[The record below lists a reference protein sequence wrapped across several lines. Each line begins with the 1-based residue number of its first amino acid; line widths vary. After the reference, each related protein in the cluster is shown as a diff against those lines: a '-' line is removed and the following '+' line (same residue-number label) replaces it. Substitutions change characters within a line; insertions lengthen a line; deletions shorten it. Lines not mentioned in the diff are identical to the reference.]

1 MTKYAV
7 NWNQH
12 EDDFTQMFYTQNT
25 RQFWLPEEIS
35 LSADKNTWGELSPE
49 EQDTYKKVLGG
60 LTLLDTEQG
69 GEGMPLIGMHVEGL
83 QRKGVLS
90 FMGMM
95 EQIHAKSYST
105 IFTTLATDEE
115 IDEVFN
121 WVHNH
126 SQLQLKGKRIS
137 EYYQKLFKPEVTNY
151 DLYMATVASVYLE
164 SFLFYSGF
172 FYPLFLAG
180 QGKLTASGEI
190 INLIIRDESIHG
202 VYVGLIAQ
210 ELFAKLT
217 PEEQEKA
224 ARERLDLLNI
234 LYENELEY
242 TQDLYK
248 QIGLVDEV
256 NKFIRY
262 NANKACMNLG
272 IEPVF
277 PSEPINPIVE
287 NGMKTDTKNHDFF
300 SVKGNG
306 YVKATK
312 VEPLTDE
319 DFVFDWKSNR

>member
-35 LSADKNTWGELSPE
+35 LSSDKNTWVELSKE

-69 GEGMPLIGMHVEGL
+69 GEGMPLIGMHIEGL

-105 IFTTLATDEE
+105 IFTTLASEEE

-126 SQLQLKGKRIS
+126 PQLQAKGKRIS
-137 EYYQKLFKPEVTNY
+137 EYYQKLFSPKINKY
-151 DLYMATVASVYLE
+151 DLYMAMVASVYLE

-202 VYVGLIAQ
+202 VYVGLLAQ
-210 ELFAKLT
+210 ELYAQLT
-217 PEEQEKA
+217 PEEQEQA
-224 ARERLDLLNI
+224 TRERLELLDS

-242 TQDLYK
+242 TQDLYQ
-248 QIGLVDEV
+248 QIGLVEEV

-272 IEPVF
+272 YEPVY

-312 VEPLTDE
+312 VEPISDD
-319 DFVFDWKSNR
+319 DFVFEWK

>member
-35 LSADKNTWGELSPE
+35 LSSDKNTWVELSKE

-69 GEGMPLIGMHVEGL
+69 GEGMPLIGMHIEGL

-105 IFTTLATDEE
+105 IFTTLASEEE

-126 SQLQLKGKRIS
+126 PQLQAKGKRIS
-137 EYYQKLFKPEVTNY
+137 EYYQKLFSPKINKY
-151 DLYMATVASVYLE
+151 DLYMAMVASVYLE

-202 VYVGLIAQ
+202 VYVGLLAQ
-210 ELFAKLT
+210 ELYAQLT
-217 PEEQEKA
+217 PEEQEQA
-224 ARERLDLLNI
+224 TRARLALLDS

-242 TQDLYK
+242 TQDLYQ
-248 QIGLVDEV
+248 QIGLVEEV

-272 IEPVF
+272 YEPVY

-312 VEPLTDE
+312 VEPISDD
-319 DFVFDWKSNR
+319 DFVFDWK

>member
-12 EDDFTQMFYTQNT
+12 EDDYTQMFYTQNT

-35 LSADKNTWGELSPE
+35 VSADKNTWAELTDQE
-49 EQDTYKKVLGG
+49 RDTYKKVLGG

-69 GEGMPLIGMHVEGL
+69 GEGMPLIAMHVEGL

-105 IFTTLATDEE
+105 IFTTLASDEE
-115 IDEVFN
+115 IDQVFD
-121 WVHNH
+121 WVHH
-126 SQLQLKGKRIS
+126 HPQLQYKGKLIS
-137 EYYQKLFKPEVTNY
+137 SYYLKLFKPQTNNY

-210 ELFAKLT
+210 ELFAKLSE
-217 PEEQEKA
+217 EEQASAIK
-224 ARERLDLLNI
+224 ERNALL
-234 LYENELEY
+234 
-242 TQDLYK
+242 QDLYQNELAYTNDVYT
-248 QIGLVDEV
+248 QIGLEEEV
-256 NKFIRY
+256 AKFIRY

-272 IEPVF
+272 IDTVF
-277 PSEPINPIVE
+277 DSETINPIVE

-312 VEPLTDE
+312 VETLTDD
-319 DFVFDWKSNR
+319 DFQFDFLTNE

>member
-35 LSADKNTWGELSPE
+35 LSSDKNTWVELSKE

-69 GEGMPLIGMHVEGL
+69 GEGMPLIGMHIEGL

-105 IFTTLATDEE
+105 IFTTLASEEE

-126 SQLQLKGKRIS
+126 PQLQAKGKRIS
-137 EYYQKLFKPEVTNY
+137 EYYQKLFSPKINKY
-151 DLYMATVASVYLE
+151 DLYMAMVASVYLE

-202 VYVGLIAQ
+202 VYVGLLAQ
-210 ELFAKLT
+210 ELYAQLT
-217 PEEQEKA
+217 PEEQEQA
-224 ARERLDLLNI
+224 TRERLALLDS

-242 TQDLYK
+242 TQDLYQ
-248 QIGLVDEV
+248 QIGLVEEV

-272 IEPVF
+272 YEPVY

-312 VEPLTDE
+312 VEPISDD
-319 DFVFDWKSNR
+319 DFVFDWK